1 MHSDLHSVKRVVAAW
16 RVLVGVWAPKR
27 WDLSLPAVAQ
37 YTVPR
42 IPPENPWIDRSKAKA
57 KSRPVT
63 PSISASAS
71 SPSLSSDSSTSGT
84 QPKSSGKRRR
94 PPSRRL
100 IRHVLR
106 ARVEAAKALASLF
119 AQLERAPEDKRV
131 CASVHLA
138 RAFGG
143 QVDLPDETRETKEG
157 VEALTEP
164 IGWRRAREVVAYLRA
179 RGAKFRA
186 LESRVEGDWAALS
199 DDGEGTDSEAVSSSR
214 EDDIVWVSPSQH

>member
-1 MHSDLHSVKRVVAAW
+1 MHPDDCSVKRLVAAW

-27 WDLSLPAVAQ
+27 WDMSFPAVAQ

-42 IPPENPWIDRSKAKA
+42 IPPENPWVDRSKAKL
-57 KSRPVT
+57 KSRPLT
-63 PSISASAS
+63 PSASDSPSAS
-71 SPSLSSDSSTSGT
+71 SDSTASPSP
-84 QPKSSGKRRR
+84 PKPSEKRHR

-119 AQLERAPEDKRV
+119 VQLGRAPDGKRV

-138 RAFGG
+138 HAYGG
-143 QVDLPDETRETKEG
+143 QVDMPDRNQDTKEG
-157 VEALTEP
+157 VEARTEP
-164 IGWRRAREVVAYLRA
+164 IGWRSAREVVAFLRA

-186 LESRVEGDWAALS
+186 LESPAEGDWAALS
-199 DDGEGTDSEAVSSSR
+199 SDGEGYDSDSVSSSR
-214 EDDIVWVSPSQH
+214 EDDIVWVPPGQH